1 MNRREMLQAA
11 LAGAGAYFLSGCG
24 PGLRSLVGS
33 KNLGVAELPPH
44 PGPITRTLNRLA
56 YGFNLRAAQE
66 VQDLGRERWIER
78 QLRAEE
84 EEDAWLALQLQRLDV
99 FSLAPAE
106 LRDLPEGEVVTQLQ
120 QAAVLRSVY
129 GRNQLLERMV
139 EFWSDH
145 FNIYAR
151 KRFAAWR
158 KPLDEVSVIR
168 KHSLGKFPDLLFHS
182 AKSPAMLE
190 YLDNDANLNGK
201 PNENYARELMEL
213 HTVGVNGGYTQQ
225 DVQEVARCFTGW
237 TIENRFGRA
246 RGTFRF
252 DPSQHDFGE
261 KMVLGHRL
269 SAGGGVEDGEQVLR
283 ILSEHPNT
291 ARFLAGKLVDRFLGE
306 GHHEWRER
314 LADIYLQTGGDI
326 RAMLGPMLL
335 SRELLDS
342 PPLPKRPFDFVV
354 SALRALNATTDG
366 RGVLRY
372 LVDMGQPSYEWPM
385 PDGYPIAPEAWTGS
399 LLGRWNFAL
408 DLLSGAVPGTSVP
421 TLEGVK
427 PLEATLG
434 RRVGSDSL
442 STLLVLESLEQDEA
456 LALCLCSPEF
466 QWK

>member
-1 MNRREMLQAA
+1 MNRRELLQAA
-11 LAGAGAYFLSGCG
+11 LVGTGAYFFSGCEQ
-24 PGLRSLVGS
+24 GLRSLVGS
-33 KNLGVAELPPH
+33 KSLGVAELPPH
-44 PGPITRTLNRLA
+44 PEPLTRALNRVA

-66 VQDLGRERWIER
+66 VREIGREHWIER
-78 QLRAEE
+78 QLEARE
-84 EEDAWLALQLQRLDV
+84 EEDAWLTVQLQRLDV
-99 FSLAPAE
+99 FNLAPAE

-120 QAAVLRSVY
+120 QAAVLRSMY

-158 KPLDEVSVIR
+158 KPLDEAEVIR
-168 KHSLGKFPDLLFHS
+168 KHALGKFPDLLFHS

-190 YLDNDANLNGK
+190 YLDNDANLKGR

-213 HTVGVNGGYTQQ
+213 HTLGVHGGYTQK

-261 KMVLGHRL
+261 KIVLGHRIP
-269 SAGGGVEDGEQVLR
+269 AGGGVEDGEQVLR
-283 ILSEHPNT
+283 ILAQHPNT
-291 ARFLAGKLVDRFLGE
+291 AWFIAGKLVDRFLGE
-306 GHHEWRER
+306 GYEQWRER
-314 LADIYLQTGGDI
+314 LAEIYLRTGGDI
-326 RAMLGPMLL
+326 KEMLRPMLQ
-335 SRELLDS
+335 SDDLLTAS
-342 PPLPKRPFDFVV
+342 GIQKRPFDFVV

-408 DLLSGAVPGTSVP
+408 DLVSGRVPGTTVP
-421 TLEGVK
+421 SLGSAHPMEVV
-427 PLEATLG
+427 LG
-434 RRVGSDSL
+434 RRSGKDRL
-442 STLLVLESLEQDEA
+442 SGLVQRKGLTQEDVLV
-456 LALCLCSPEF
+456 LCLCGPEF
-466 QWK
+466 QWR

>member
-1 MNRREMLQAA
+1 MNRREFLQVA
-11 LAGAGAYFLSGCG
+11 LVGAGAPFLAGCG
-24 PGLRSLVGS
+24 SGLRSLVGS
-33 KNLGVAELPPH
+33 DSLGVAELPPH
-44 PGPITRTLNRLA
+44 PEPMTRTLNRVA
-56 YGFNLRAAQE
+56 FGFNLRAAEE
-66 VQDLGRERWIER
+66 VRKMGRERWIER
-78 QLRAEE
+78 QLQADE
-84 EEDAWLALQLQRLDV
+84 EEDPWLTLQLQRLDV
-99 FSLAPAE
+99 FNLAPAE
-106 LRDLPEGEVVTQLQ
+106 LRDLPEGEVLAQLQ

-139 EFWSDH
+139 EFWTDH

-158 KPLDEVSVIR
+158 KPLDEVRVIR
-168 KHSLGKFPDLLFHS
+168 EHALGKFPALLFRS

-190 YLDNDANLNGK
+190 YLDNDANLKGR

-213 HTVGVNGGYTQQ
+213 HTLGVHGGYTQQ

-261 KMVLGHRL
+261 KTVLGHRI

-291 ARFLAGKLVDRFLGE
+291 ARFVAGKLIDRFLGD
-306 GHHEWRER
+306 GHLEWRKR
-314 LADIYLQTGGDI
+314 LADIYLQTGGNI
-326 RAMLGPMLL
+326 RAMLRPMLR
-335 SRELLDS
+335 SRELLNS

-354 SALRALNATTDG
+354 SVLRALNATTDG

-372 LVDMGQPSYEWPM
+372 LADMGQPSYEWPM

-408 DLLSGAVPGTSVP
+408 DLLNDAVPGTSVP
-421 TLEGVK
+421 AREGTDPV
-427 PLEATLG
+427 ATTLG
-434 RRVGSDSL
+434 RPAGNDPL
-442 STLLVLESLEQDEA
+442 STLLSRESLGQDEA